1 MDQKLEK
8 LQYLCL
14 LCSISEIECILSME
28 NEDFTP
34 WCNICIF
41 PSHFSVVSAISV
53 LHTLLW
59 RHSSFT
65 LSSYIRWQ
73 YLYFV
78 LLNHNKRAKSVRI
91 EQYLYFLCH
100 ILVTRSISA
109 NPNFFEKK
117 NYLVKKIEFQNA
129 TSWHHRGMPDESEND
144 ANSNPTFWQNLY
156 YSATWLNRHSQK
168 LQGCNFLNG

>member
-1 MDQKLEK
+1 M
-8 LQYLCL
+8 
-14 LCSISEIECILSME
+14 CSISEIECILSME

-117 NYLVKKIEFQNA
+117 NYLVKQLNFKTPLHGIIEACQMSLKMMLTQIRLFGK
-129 TSWHHRGMPDESEND
+129 TCIIP
-144 ANSNPTFWQNLY
+144 
-156 YSATWLNRHSQK
+156 RHD
-168 LQGCNFLNG
+168 